1 MYANDHAK
9 AKSIQACAAVKP
21 PPFDYVRAD
30 SVQHAVGLLAEHGND
45 AKIIAGGQSLM
56 PMLAFRMATPSLLV
70 DIGSIA
76 ALRRITIDD
85 RGVRLG
91 ALARWCDI
99 EKHPQ
104 LARAHP
110 LLVEAVRHVAHYQIR
125 NRGTVGGSLAHAD
138 PAAEL
143 PGIAVACG
151 AEIEVAGPKGE
162 RTITAADFFVDSL
175 TTALAGDE
183 LIVSMRLPAWKPGR
197 CWAFEEFAR
206 RRGDFALAGVALFYD
221 LDQARAV
228 DPHIAA
234 IGVGATPLRLTA
246 AEQAL
251 ASKIVDQDAIRA
263 AVAAATASIDPQGDI
278 HAPGDYRRALL
289 AILLERALARAG
301 RVTLAESA

>member
-1 MYANDHAK
+1 M
-9 AKSIQACAAVKP
+9 KP
-21 PPFDYVRAD
+21 PPFDYARAD
-30 SVQHAVGLLAEHGND
+30 SIQHAVALLAKHGDD

-56 PMLAFRMATPSLLV
+56 PMLAFRMATPRLLI

-76 ALRRITIDD
+76 ALRRIAVGEG
-85 RGVRLG
+85 GVTLG
-91 ALARWCDI
+91 ALVRWCDI
-99 EKHPQ
+99 EKHPE

-143 PGIAVACG
+143 PGVAVACDAG
-151 AEIEVAGPKGE
+151 IEVVGPNGK
-162 RTITAADFFVDSL
+162 RTVAAKDFFLDSL
-175 TTALAGDE
+175 TTALAADE
-183 LIVSMRLPAWKPGR
+183 LIVSMRLPAWKSGR

-221 LDQARAV
+221 LEQGRAV
-228 DPHIAA
+228 DPHVAA

-246 AEQAL
+246 AEYAL
-251 ASKIVDQDAIRA
+251 AGKVVDQAAIRQT
-263 AVAAATASIDPQGDI
+263 VAAATASIDPPGDI

-289 AILLERALARAG
+289 GVLLERALARAAG
-301 RVTLAESA
+301 VKLAESA

>member
-9 AKSIQACAAVKP
+9 AKSIQACAAMKP
-21 PPFDYVRAD
+21 PPFDYARAG
-30 SVQHAVGLLAEHGND
+30 SVQDAVALLAEHGDD

-56 PMLAFRMATPSLLV
+56 PMLAFRMATPRLLV

-85 RGVRLG
+85 RGVTLG
-91 ALARWCDI
+91 ALVRWCDI

-110 LLVEAVRHVAHYQIR
+110 LLVDAVRYVAHYQIR

-143 PGIAVACG
+143 PGIAVACE
-151 AEIEVAGPKGE
+151 AEIEVVGPNGE
-162 RTITAADFFVDSL
+162 RTIGAADFFLDGL
-175 TTALAGDE
+175 TTALAVDE
-183 LIVSMRLPAWKPGR
+183 VIVSMRLPVWKSGR

-221 LDQARAV
+221 HDQGRAAE
-228 DPHIAA
+228 PHIAA
-234 IGVGATPLRLTA
+234 IGVGSTPLRLTA

-251 ASKIVDQDAIRA
+251 TGTAVDPAAIRA
-263 AVAAATASIDPQGDI
+263 TVAAATASIDPPGDI

-289 AILLERALARAG
+289 GVLLERALAQAAG
-301 RVTLAESA
+301 VKLAE